1 MKRTSLPSR
10 LSIVWVGIMLSVLT
24 VFTSCR
30 DQVEHTITYKTQVP
44 VYLEVSAVRSMDIGA
59 QAPKSISETGK
70 IYVYGDYLF
79 INEPKK
85 GIHIV
90 DNRDPSNPKNI
101 NYLSIPGN
109 VDLAVNSHIL
119 YADSYIDLLAFDIS
133 NMQDIQLVER
143 VEDVFLQ
150 MFVNAERSSFVTYKD
165 TVVTTVTTEEG
176 RDWLWGGVIMPEL
189 AFASGDFSG
198 PSYGQGGS
206 MARFTLMDGHLYAV
220 DDHSLRLFDVHQA
233 NKPKFV
239 KDIPLGWG
247 IETIFPYKQKLF
259 IGSMTGMHIYDAST
273 PSAPEPMAVYQ
284 HMMACDPVVV
294 NDDYAF
300 VTLRSGTTCR
310 MSENA
315 LHVLDIKDLYH
326 PKLLKSYEMENPHGL
341 GLKGNHLY
349 ICEGDFGLK
358 SFDATDVMQIGKN
371 LLEHHKDRR
380 AIDVI
385 PAPKSLIVTG
395 PDGVCQYD
403 YSNPGKLRL
412 LSCINT
418 K

>member
-1 MKRTSLPSR
+1 MKRKSHLGR
-10 LSIVWVGIMLSVLT
+10 LSNSWMGVLLAVVA
-24 VFTSCR
+24 VFASCR

-44 VYLEVSAVRSMDIGA
+44 VYLEVNVFRSMEVGIKP
-59 QAPKSISETGK
+59 PKSFSETGK

-79 INEPKK
+79 INEPQK

-90 DNRDPSNPKNI
+90 DNRNPSDPKNI
-101 NYLSIPGN
+101 NFISVPGN
-109 VDLAVNSHIL
+109 VDMAVNSNIL

-133 NMQDIQLVER
+133 NIRDVRLVER
-143 VEDVFLQ
+143 VEGVFPN
-150 MFVNAERSSFVTYKD
+150 MFVNVEQSTFITYKD
-165 TVVTTVTTEEG
+165 TVITAVTTEEG
-176 RDWLWGGVIMPEL
+176 GIWRGGVVWNEA

-206 MARFTLMDGHLYAV
+206 MARFTLMGGHLYAV
-220 DDHSLRLFDVHQA
+220 DNQSLRLFDVQLA
-233 NKPKFV
+233 NKPEFI

-247 IETIFPYKQKLF
+247 IETIFPYKEQLF

-273 PSAPEPMAVYQ
+273 PSAPEPMAVYE
-284 HMMACDPVVV
+284 HIMACDPVVV

-300 VTLRSGTTCR
+300 VTLRSGTMCR
-310 MSENA
+310 VSENA

-326 PKLLKSYEMENPHGL
+326 PKLLKSYPMDNPHGL
-341 GLKGNHLY
+341 GLRGNNLY

-358 SFDATDVMQIGKN
+358 SFDVTDVMHIGEN
-371 LLEHHKDRR
+371 LLEHHQDRG
-380 AIDVI
+380 ATDVI
-385 PAPKSLIVTG
+385 PASKSLIVTG

-403 YSNPGKLRL
+403 DSNPAKLRL
-412 LSCINT
+412 LSCIRT

>member
-1 MKRTSLPSR
+1 MKRKSNHGRSSSR
-10 LSIVWVGIMLSVLT
+10 WMGVLLA
-24 VFTSCR
+24 VVALFSSCR
-30 DQVEHTITYKTQVP
+30 DQVERTVTYHTQVP
-44 VYLEVSAVRSMDIGA
+44 VYMEVDAFRRMDVGVKP
-59 QAPKSISETGK
+59 PKSVSETGK

-79 INEPKK
+79 INEPQK

-90 DNRDPSNPKNI
+90 DNRNPSDPKNI
-101 NYLSIPGN
+101 NFISVPGN
-109 VDLAVNSHIL
+109 VDMAVNSNIL

-133 NMQDIQLVER
+133 NIRNVKLVER
-143 VEDVFLQ
+143 VEDVFPH
-150 MFVNAERSSFVTYKD
+150 MFFDMQREMFITYKD
-165 TVVTTVTTEEG
+165 TIITTVTTEEG
-176 RDWLWGGVIMPEL
+176 RRWRGGVVWNNEV
-189 AFASGDFSG
+189 AFASGDFSA

-206 MARFTLMDGHLYAV
+206 MARFTLMGGHLYAV
-220 DDHSLRLFDVHQA
+220 DEQSLRLFDVHQA
-233 NKPKFV
+233 NKPEFV

-284 HMMACDPVVV
+284 HVMACDPVVV

-326 PKLLKSYEMENPHGL
+326 PKLLKSYPMDNPHGL
-341 GLKGNHLY
+341 GLRENHLY

-358 SFDATDVMQIGKN
+358 SFDATDVMHIGES
-371 LLEHHKDRR
+371 LLEHHKGKG
-380 AIDVI
+380 AIDLI

-395 PDGVCQYD
+395 PAGVCQYD
-403 YSNPGKLRL
+403 YSNPAKLRL
-412 LSCINT
+412 LSCIST

>member
-1 MKRTSLPSR
+1 MERKSLFGR
-10 LSIVWVGIMLSVLT
+10 LSNSWMGLLLAVVAVL
-24 VFTSCR
+24 FASCR
-30 DQVEHTITYKTQVP
+30 DQVEHSVTYKTQVP
-44 VYLEVSAVRSMDIGA
+44 VYIEVSAFRSMDVGIKP
-59 QAPKSISETGK
+59 PKSVSETGK

-79 INEPKK
+79 INEPQK

-90 DNRDPSNPKNI
+90 DNRNPSDPKNI
-101 NYLSIPGN
+101 NFISVPGN
-109 VDLAVNSHIL
+109 VDMAVNSNIL

-133 NMQDIQLVER
+133 NIRDVKLVER
-143 VEDVFLQ
+143 VEAVFPN
-150 MFVNAERSSFVTYKD
+150 MFVNAERSTFMTYKD
-165 TVVTTVTTEEG
+165 TVITAVTTEEG
-176 RDWLWGGVIMPEL
+176 RIWGGVWLNEM

-206 MARFTLMDGHLYAV
+206 MARFTLMGGHLYAV
-220 DDHSLRLFDVHQA
+220 DNQSLRLFDVHQA
-233 NKPKFV
+233 NKPEFV

-259 IGSMTGMHIYDAST
+259 IGSLTGMHIYDAST

-284 HMMACDPVVV
+284 HVMACDPVVV

-310 MSENA
+310 MSENV
-315 LHVLDIKDLYH
+315 LEVLDIKDLYH
-326 PKLLKSYEMENPHGL
+326 PKLLKSYPMDNPHGL
-341 GLKGNHLY
+341 GLRGNNLY
-349 ICEGDFGLK
+349 ICEGDYGLK
-358 SFDATDVMQIGKN
+358 SFDATDVMHIGEN
-371 LLEHHKDRR
+371 LLEHHKDRS

-403 YSNPGKLRL
+403 YSDPARLRL
-412 LSCINT
+412 LSRIHT